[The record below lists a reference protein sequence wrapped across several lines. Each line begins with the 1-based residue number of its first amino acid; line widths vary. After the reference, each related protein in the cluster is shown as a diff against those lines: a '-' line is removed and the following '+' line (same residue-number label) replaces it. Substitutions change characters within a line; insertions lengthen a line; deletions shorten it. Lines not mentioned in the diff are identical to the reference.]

1 MSELKKIKAAKA
13 TEIVERFTLELEEDA
28 QSHLAPEVSPQAF
41 VERLVKAK
49 LEEQAIKFLAFAL
62 PKREACWW
70 SCLVARQADDLE
82 SQPLLSS
89 ALAAAEAWV
98 FKPSEENRQAALM
111 SGEKAGFGNA
121 SAFAAHAAAW
131 SGGSITPP
139 DFDPVEPADDLTGK
153 AVHCAMELAIYG
165 GPPPGIKDRIALY
178 LAMGLDIAKGGNGR
192 VHADGSRIEG

>member
-1 MSELKKIKAAKA
+1 MSELKKIKATEA
-13 TEIVERFTLELEEDA
+13 TEIVERFSLELDPEA
-28 QSHLAPEVSPQAF
+28 QALLAPDLSPQAF
-41 VERLVKAK
+41 VEQLVKAK
-49 LEEQAIKFLAFAL
+49 QEEQAIKFLAFAL

-82 SQPLLSS
+82 SAPV
-89 ALAAAEAWV
+89 LAASLTAGESWV
-98 FKPSEENRQAALM
+98 FKPSEENRQTALTA
-111 SGEKAGFGNA
+111 GEQAGFGNA

-165 GPPPGIKDRIALY
+165 GPPPGIKDRVALF

-192 VHADGSRIEG
+192 VHADGSRIEA